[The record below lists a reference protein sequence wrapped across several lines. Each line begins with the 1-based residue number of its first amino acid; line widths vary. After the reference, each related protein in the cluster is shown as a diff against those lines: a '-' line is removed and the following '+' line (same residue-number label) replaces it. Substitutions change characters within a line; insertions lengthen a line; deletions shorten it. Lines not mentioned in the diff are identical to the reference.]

1 MIDGITLRY
10 TIGTSQNYN
19 TWKQLV
25 NIEFDITAGAD
36 TGEIK
41 SKRREETIT
50 TTYRAKWE
58 TIDLQIKEVLNILTG
73 IKLYHLSFKGS
84 LHKNHYHGKN
94 YNPFTWQQLQQQV
107 QHICKTLYLNPTQ
120 VQISSIEVGVNIV
133 TPFIVMPFLM
143 QNIIS
148 YKGNSF
154 NRYKADST
162 GFCLGIYCSLTQYE
176 VKIYDKG
183 KQNSLPYHLMR
194 FEKRVIKMQE
204 LNKGGIKYL
213 SDLQNRPKV
222 ERLLEMLLDAWN
234 HVLIYDIEPGHLQT
248 KYNFKKGEIDLLTN
262 GKNPKYW
269 EALKSKNVRQFNYQR
284 EKFRNLNNEHGKN
297 WQKLINEL
305 IQNEWQELFKNCTN
319 LHSGN
324 KINSRQ
330 NCTNLPAGKN
340 EKLYEFT
347 IKIKGKIV
355 QKRFCKTCDKDIS
368 HQQAG
373 SKYCSEKNVGYEAA
387 HQCRNYNSNPRN
399 HYKYKIA
406 KITGKGILFDFM
418 PFIMK
423 GDKKQF
429 YAIGRDGSLLN
440 PKKNIK
446 GHQVNYDTIKPPTI
460 QSGSLFFNHN

>member
-1 MIDGITLRY
+1 MVDGITLRY
-10 TIGTSQNYN
+10 TIGTSQDYN
-19 TWKQLV
+19 AWKQLV
-25 NIEFDITAGAD
+25 NIEFDLTAGAD

-41 SKRREETIT
+41 TKKREDTIT

-58 TIDLQIKEVLNILTG
+58 TIDLQIKEVLNIGTG

-94 YNPFTWQQLQQQV
+94 YKPFTWQHLQQQV
-107 QHICKTLYLNPTQ
+107 QHICNTLHLNPTR
-120 VQISSIEVGVNIV
+120 VQISSIEIGVNIV

-154 NRYKADST
+154 NRYKADSA

-222 ERLLEMLLDAWN
+222 ECLLKMLLEAWE
-234 HVLIYDIEPGHLQT
+234 HVLIYDIEPVRLQT
-248 KYNFKKGEIDLLTN
+248 KDKLKKREIDLLLN

-269 EALKSKNVRQFNYQR
+269 EELKSKNVRQFNYQR
-284 EKFRNLNNEHGKN
+284 EIFRNLNNEFGN
-297 WQKLINEL
+297 NRQKLINEL
-305 IQNEWQELFKNCTN
+305 IQNEWQDLFKNCTN

-330 NCTNLPAGKN
+330 NCTNLPVGKS

-355 QKRFCKTCDKDIS
+355 QKRYCNYCRKDIS

-373 SKYCSEKNVGYEAA
+373 SRFCRDILVGEIST
-387 HQCRNYNSNPRN
+387 HDCRNNSNN
-399 HYKYKIA
+399 FKYKIA

-418 PFIMK
+418 PFIVK
-423 GDKKQF
+423 GDRKVS
-429 YAIGRDGSLLN
+429 YAICRDGSLLN
-440 PKKNIK
+440 HKRGIDR
-446 GHQVNYDTIKPPTI
+446 HQAKYSNVKPAVIHT
-460 QSGSLFFNHN
+460 GYLF